1 VSTPE
6 GHETASRCPRCG
18 AELAHEQEWCLTCGT
33 AARTTIAATP
43 NWRLPL
49 ALIAVVA
56 VLCGGA
62 LAWAFVELTN
72 NDADV
77 RAATAKVTATA
88 TDTTVA
94 PPSTVGTTTAPAV
107 TAPPAA
113 TTPPAG

>member
-6 GHETASRCPRCG
+6 GQEPASRCPRCG
-18 AELAHEQEWCLTCGT
+18 AELATDQEWCLSCGT

-43 NWRLPL
+43 NWRLPV

-72 NDADV
+72 NDAAV
-77 RAATAKVTATA
+77 RAATAEVTQTQ
-88 TDTTVA
+88 TDTSVA
-94 PPSTVGTTTAPAV
+94 PPST
-107 TAPPAA
+107 A